1 MKKITIKSRAAQAS
15 IYWAKSLFVICFL
28 SLTGCALPT
37 APARPAVYDFGAT
50 APSSA
55 PAGLVNAPMARIA
68 PAALIVGEIE
78 ASPALESTAMLY
90 RLAYANPQQLRPY
103 AQARWSM
110 PPAQL
115 LRQRLRARLGES
127 YALLNAGDRLIGS
140 APATGTAAPSRPPLS
155 LRLELEEFSQLF
167 DTPQQST
174 GLLRLRATLTQ
185 ASPTGEQLI
194 KQRTFTLQR
203 PAPTPDAPGGVQALT
218 EASDAVGV
226 EVEAWVA
233 GVGI

>member
-1 MKKITIKSRAAQAS
+1 MKKITIKSRAVQAS
-15 IYWAKSLFVICFL
+15 IYWSRGLFVIYFL

-37 APARPAVYDFGAT
+37 APARPAIYDFGVNP
-50 APSSA
+50 PSSMSA
-55 PAGLVNAPMARIA
+55 SAARPPAQ
-68 PAALIVGEIE
+68 AALIVGEIE
-78 ASPALESTAMLY
+78 ASPALEGTAMLY

-140 APATGTAAPSRPPLS
+140 AAATTIGTAAPSRPPLS

-167 DTPQQST
+167 DTPQQSN

-194 KQRTFTLQR
+194 KQKTFTLQR
-203 PAPTPDAPGGVQALT
+203 PAPAPNAPGGVQALSAAS
-218 EASDAVGV
+218 EAVALEVG
-226 EVEAWVA
+226 AWVA
-233 GVGI
+233 GS